1 MERGGKER
9 RTEKNSSVG
18 IDRGWEG
25 GRTVQREEGKEG
37 QKRKGQVAMKD
48 SWEMGGKC
56 RGKMGKAWWEN
67 ERIEDGQMGWR
78 EEEKREKIS

>member
-37 QKRKGQVAMKD
+37 QKRKGQVAMKE
-48 SWEMGGKC
+48 SWEMGESAKERHG
-56 RGKMGKAWWEN
+56 GKMKG
-67 ERIEDGQMGWR
+67 
-78 EEEKREKIS
+78 